1 MKCQAIL
8 DISSFLYYNVVS
20 NYEVVGDNMERYN
33 IAGYCRI
40 SVDEEMDR
48 ENTSI
53 ENQKAII
60 EDFVQHKFPDST
72 LVFYEDRDRSGYTIE
87 QREGFLK
94 N

>member
-48 ENTSI
+48 KI
-53 ENQKAII
+53 QALKQK
-60 EDFVQHKFPDST
+60 
-72 LVFYEDRDRSGYTIE
+72 L
-87 QREGFLK
+87 
-94 N
+94 